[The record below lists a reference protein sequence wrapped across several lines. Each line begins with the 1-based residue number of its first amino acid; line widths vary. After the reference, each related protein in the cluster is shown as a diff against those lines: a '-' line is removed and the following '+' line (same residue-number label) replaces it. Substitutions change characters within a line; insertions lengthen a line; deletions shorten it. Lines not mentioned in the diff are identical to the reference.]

1 MTRKIVLFAALL
13 FAALAAGGGYVVWWD
28 YNPGEMSPAF
38 YTEKMQY
45 AIRTIGTPLFAV
57 VGLGTFFTI
66 ISALLARRDRPHF
79 YFLIGASICFF
90 TVAMITN
97 FGNIPIL
104 DQIKTWNISSPPS
117 NWKELADKWWL
128 IHNVRFAVQIT
139 GLSLLIWAVLG
150 RRTNE
155 ELK

>member
-1 MTRKIVLFAALL
+1 MARKIVLFAALL

-28 YNPGEMSPAF
+28 YNPNGMSAAF
-38 YTEKMQY
+38 YVEKMQY
-45 AIRTIGTPLFAV
+45 AIRVIGTPLFAV

-66 ISALLARRDRPHF
+66 ISAFLARGDRPSF
-79 YFLIGASICFF
+79 YFLIGASICLF
-90 TVAMITN
+90 TVAMITT

-104 DQIKTWNISSPPS
+104 NQIETWNISSPPS
-117 NWKELADKWWL
+117 NWKELADKWWW

-150 RRTNE
+150 RRNT
-155 ELK
+155 